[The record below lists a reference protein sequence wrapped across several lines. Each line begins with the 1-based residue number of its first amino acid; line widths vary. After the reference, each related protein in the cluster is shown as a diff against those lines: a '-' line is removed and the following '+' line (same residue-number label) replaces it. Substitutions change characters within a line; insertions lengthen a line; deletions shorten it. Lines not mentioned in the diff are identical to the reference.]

1 MKILKGS
8 IASYYISL
16 GYIVTPQRQQ
26 AVYFHSQNF
35 SFSSSRIPIF
45 LRFLQSFLHGFA
57 FFFFLQTILTNELQ
71 RGSWRHQNQ
80 EYKPRSSGK
89 WIHSA
94 PDCGVLL
101 AFSVIIISWANQ
113 TAKQH
118 LRAFEKI
125 RDKLYISSLFLLY
138 VRAGRGSFSWRMSR
152 SCLWSFFL
160 VFKIELDSSFLF
172 YLYLFFFVIIIIVF
186 LYYEST
192 HNDNSRLR
200 GFGTRTHFHND
211 LCVWIYIYTRAHRS
225 TCIHTKPS

>member
-16 GYIVTPQRQQ
+16 GYIVTPPKTTGSLFSFPEFFIF
-26 AVYFHSQNF
+26 VLTYPNF
-35 SFSSSRIPIF
+35 SPFSAELPSRFCI
-45 LRFLQSFLHGFA
+45 
-57 FFFFLQTILTNELQ
+57 FFFFLQTILTNEFQ

-125 RDKLYISSLFLLY
+125 RDKLYISSLCLLY

-160 VFKIELDSSFLF
+160 SLKL
-172 YLYLFFFVIIIIVF
+172 
-186 LYYEST
+186 
-192 HNDNSRLR
+192 N
-200 GFGTRTHFHND
+200 
-211 LCVWIYIYTRAHRS
+211 
-225 TCIHTKPS
+225 